1 MTTVTISSKGQIVI
15 PKRIREILGL
25 TTGNKLKI
33 FQENKKIILV
43 AEPEVKP
50 SELFVSASPHA
61 VDKAM
66 KNSRKIDE
74 AKIKGLLHDLG
85 IK

>member
-15 PKRIREILGL
+15 PKKLREMLGL
-25 TTGNKLKI
+25 TIGKKLKV
-33 FQENKKIILV
+33 FQENKKIILET
-43 AEPEVKP
+43 EPEVKP

-61 VDKAM
+61 VDNAM
-66 KNSRKIDE
+66 KTSRKIDE
-74 AKIKGLLHDLG
+74 AKIKRLLDDLG

>member
-1 MTTVTISSKGQIVI
+1 MTTVTVSSKGQIVI
-15 PKRIREILGL
+15 PRKLREMLGL
-25 TTGNKLKI
+25 TTGNKLKV

-61 VDKAM
+61 VDKVL
-66 KNSRKIDE
+66 KTSRKIDE

>member
-1 MTTVTISSKGQIVI
+1 MTTVTISSRGQIVI
-15 PKRIREILGL
+15 PKKIRDMLGL
-25 TTGNKLKI
+25 SMGNKLKI

-50 SELFVSASPHA
+50 EELFVSASPDA

-66 KNSRKIDE
+66 KESRKMDD
-74 AKIKGLLHDLG
+74 AKLNRLLRDIMIK
-85 IK
+85 

>member
-1 MTTVTISSKGQIVI
+1 MTTVTISSRGQIVI
-15 PKRIREILGL
+15 PKKIRELLGL
-25 TTGNKLKI
+25 SMGNKLKV

-50 SELFVSASPHA
+50 TELFVSASPDA
-61 VDKAM
+61 VDRAM
-66 KNSRKIDE
+66 KSSHDIDE
-74 AKIKGLLHDLG
+74 AKLKKLLHDLG

>member
-1 MTTVTISSKGQIVI
+1 MVGELLLS
-15 PKRIREILGL
+15 
-25 TTGNKLKI
+25 N
-33 FQENKKIILV
+33 QENKKIILET
-43 AEPEVKP
+43 EPDVKP

-66 KNSRKIDE
+66 KTSHTIDE
-74 AKIKGLLHDLG
+74 AKIKRLLNDIG

>member
-1 MTTVTISSKGQIVI
+1 MTTVTVSSKGQIVI
-15 PKRIREILGL
+15 PKKLREILGL
-25 TTGNKLKI
+25 TTGNKLKV
-33 FQENKKIILV
+33 FQENKKIILI

-61 VDKAM
+61 ADKAM
-66 KNSRKIDE
+66 KTSRKIDE

-85 IK
+85 IR

>member
-1 MTTVTISSKGQIVI
+1 MTTVTVSSKGQIVI
-15 PKRIREILGL
+15 PKKLREMLGL
-25 TTGNKLKI
+25 TTGNKLKV

-43 AEPEVKP
+43 TEPEVKP

-66 KNSRKIDE
+66 KTSRRIDE
-74 AKIKGLLHDLG
+74 EKIKGLLYDLG

>member
-1 MTTVTISSKGQIVI
+1 MTTVTISSRGQIVI
-15 PKRIREILGL
+15 PKKIREMLGL
-25 TTGNKLKI
+25 TMGNKLKV

-50 SELFVSASPHA
+50 AELFVSASPHA
-61 VDKAM
+61 ADRALET
-66 KNSRKIDE
+66 SRGVDE
-74 AKIKGLLHDLG
+74 AKLKKLLHDLG

>member
-1 MTTVTISSKGQIVI
+1 MVGELLDS
-15 PKRIREILGL
+15 
-25 TTGNKLKI
+25 N
-33 FQENKKIILV
+33 QENKKIILET
-43 AEPEVKP
+43 EPDVKP

-66 KNSRKIDE
+66 KTSRKIDE
-74 AKIKGLLHDLG
+74 TKIKRLLNDIG

>member
-15 PKRIREILGL
+15 PKKIREMLGL
-25 TTGNKLKI
+25 TTGKKLKI

-66 KNSRKIDE
+66 KISREIDE
-74 AKIKGLLHDLG
+74 AKIKRLLDDLG